1 MKILWF
7 SPYAAVWDWKYQEF
21 IIQKFLKVKKLEIK
35 TISCSNILKK
45 NCNAINAHH
54 TNIDKNKFKSEMIC
68 KRCISNDK
76 FLRKKLD
83 VPNYN
88 LNDWINYRDK
98 EKTKTILKRINKKN
112 IINYCYRNI
121 PVGKIAMFEIILE
134 FKKNNLNLNNYEYYK
149 LKNNLENCINTI
161 WPLKNK

>member
-21 IIQKFLKVKKLEIK
+21 IIQKFLDSKKFEIK
-35 TISCSNILKK
+35 TISCSNVLIK

-54 TNIDKNKFKSEMIC
+54 TNIYKNKFKAKMIC

-76 FLRKKLD
+76 FFIKKLG

-88 LNDWINYRDK
+88 LNNLIDDKDK
-98 EKTKTILKRINKKN
+98 ERTKALLKKINKKN
-112 IINYCYRNI
+112 ILNYKYKNI
-121 PVGKIAMFEIILE
+121 PIGKIAMFEIILE
-134 FKKNNLNLNNYEYYK
+134 YKKNSLNLNTNY
-149 LKNNLENCINTI
+149 
-161 WPLKNK
+161 